1 MSKTPP
7 TTQGFPMTA
16 TIKDKQ
22 VLTTPTSVA
31 TLTPIISTD
40 NQLMAVSPFFTSNQ
54 TLINYANWLD
64 SQDNPAKSYRNHPI
78 DSEEQLNELK
88 KGFEKAVGVSLGAYL
103 RIKRAYFVLNHKQL
117 VAGERKGNNK
127 GEENHCHSSYNEFSY
142 ISTPIG
148 TMLAIFYQDK
158 LCLLEFLERKSLE
171 TELLQ
176 LQKEKQGD
184 FQFIPTKQN
193 PSAKILQS
201 QLDEYFLGKR
211 KRFQIAMDPV
221 GTEFQKEV
229 WQTLQGIDYGSTIS
243 YQQEA
248 EQMGKPTAMRAV
260 ANANSK
266 NKISIIIPCHRVIR
280 KSGDLGGYGGGLWR
294 KRFLLALEGLTL
306 EDDTETDTIPA
317 NPSTPQNN
325 LHDIQNR
332 LINFNQERNWDARNN
347 PKNIAMSIGIES
359 AELMEIFQ
367 WYSTDEANEITDPAI
382 IEHIGEEIA
391 DVMIYCL
398 SLASTFGLNFVDII
412 EDKIKKNSI
421 KYPVKK

>member
-1 MSKTPP
+1 
-7 TTQGFPMTA
+7 MTA

>member
-1 MSKTPP
+1 M
-7 TTQGFPMTA
+7 TTLT
-16 TIKDKQ
+16 KDQQ
-22 VLTTPTSVA
+22 VSTTPTPISV
-31 TLTPIISTD
+31 ISTD
-40 NQLMAVSPFFTSNQ
+40 NQLIAVSPFFTSNFFINDTNNTSNQ
-54 TLINYANWLD
+54 ALINYANWLD
-64 SQDNPAKSYRNHPI
+64 NQDNPAKSYRNHPI
-78 DSEEQLNELK
+78 DSEEQLNEFK

-103 RIKRAYFVLNHKQL
+103 RIKRAYFMLNHKQL
-117 VAGERKGNNK
+117 VAGEEKGRK
-127 GEENHCHSSYNEFSY
+127 NHCQFSY

-148 TMLAIFYQDK
+148 TMLAIFYQNK

-184 FQFIPTKQN
+184 FQFIPTKQS
-193 PSAKILQS
+193 PSANTLQS

-211 KRFQIAMDPV
+211 KRFQITIDLV
-221 GTEFQKEV
+221 GTEFQKKV

-260 ANANSK
+260 ANANGK

-294 KRFLLALEGLTL
+294 KRFLLALEEGA
-306 EDDTETDTIPA
+306 DIDIPTA
-317 NPSTPQNN
+317 SNTPKNN

-332 LINFNQERNWDARNN
+332 LINFNQERNWTAWHNS
-347 PKNIAMSIGIES
+347 KNIAMSIGIES

-367 WYSTDEANEITDPAI
+367 WYSTDEANEITNPAI

-412 EDKIKKNSI
+412 EDKMKKNAS
-421 KYPVKK
+421 KYPVEK